1 MPPRTVPEDG
11 PRPGGT
17 VLGGLAALGFALPVA
32 AYFWLIHHYA
42 VNTVFL
48 DQWSDVDLVGR
59 SYSGR
64 LTFGAL
70 WAQHSEHRMLIP
82 NLVVVMLGRTLHL
95 DIVLEEYL
103 SALLLCLAALLIIW
117 AHKRRSPSLP
127 WIVYCPV
134 ALLMLSLVQSEST
147 LFGFQLAWYLVL
159 FMLAAALFLLDGRV
173 LSGLALGGAIAAAVL
188 GSFSSLQGLLIW
200 PVGLLLL
207 YHRRRPWSQV
217 LIWSLAAALTLI
229 AYTHRFN
236 SQEGVPSYLSG
247 LHLPGAAVRSFFQ
260 VIGDVLGVHLSTDSG
275 VGNAIEIF
283 GVLIFLIAISAAVTR
298 GVRRDDSSGAPIGVA
313 LICFGILYA
322 VGFAYGRAFA
332 GPGTASASQYTTYTL
347 LIVVGSYLALLG
359 PPLKRRSPR
368 SLTRH
373 AHCGVRALLIAA
385 IGLQLAFG
393 SVDGIRVASNFHRTQ
408 VRAAV
413 VTAGIDKVPDA
424 LLASSLGTSGLP
436 PALVRSY
443 ARVLEVHR
451 LSLYDSSAIS
461 SYERTAQADQKRGL
475 FSYTPPP
482 VTEVLR
488 PFDNQ
493 VLTGRVTLDAG
504 VRPGV
509 RAAGVGFVL
518 AGTDG
523 QEMEL
528 GAAKVTY
535 SGWLLHWNT
544 TSVANGRYRLQS
556 VLSGTQGTAT
566 RSAPITVTVQN

>member
-1 MPPRTVPEDG
+1 MTTSCRG
-11 PRPGGT
+11 PDRRRVDAPSHRIGGRAPT
-17 VLGGLAALGFALPVA
+17 GRDSPSGSGCALGFALPVA

-42 VNTVFL
+42 VNVVFL
-48 DQWSDVDLVGR
+48 DQWSDVDLIGR
-59 SYSGR
+59 SYSGS

-103 SALLLCLAALLIIW
+103 SALLLCLAALLIVW

-127 WIVYCPV
+127 WIAYCPV

-217 LIWSLAAALTLI
+217 LIWSLAAAFTLI

-236 SQEGVPSYLSG
+236 SQDGVPSYLSG

-260 VIGDVLGVHLSTDSG
+260 VIGDVLGVHLSTNSG
-275 VGNAIEIF
+275 VSNAIEIF

-347 LIVVGSYLALLG
+347 LIVAGSYLALLG
-359 PPLKRRSPR
+359 PP
-368 SLTRH
+368 
-373 AHCGVRALLIAA
+373 
-385 IGLQLAFG
+385 
-393 SVDGIRVASNFHRTQ
+393 
-408 VRAAV
+408 
-413 VTAGIDKVPDA
+413 
-424 LLASSLGTSGLP
+424 
-436 PALVRSY
+436 
-443 ARVLEVHR
+443 
-451 LSLYDSSAIS
+451 
-461 SYERTAQADQKRGL
+461 
-475 FSYTPPP
+475 
-482 VTEVLR
+482 
-488 PFDNQ
+488 
-493 VLTGRVTLDAG
+493 
-504 VRPGV
+504 
-509 RAAGVGFVL
+509 
-518 AGTDG
+518 
-523 QEMEL
+523 
-528 GAAKVTY
+528 
-535 SGWLLHWNT
+535 
-544 TSVANGRYRLQS
+544 
-556 VLSGTQGTAT
+556 
-566 RSAPITVTVQN
+566 